1 MIKLMLRLF
10 RVIQLVLATVISAGV
25 SFAQE
30 LTSEDLPISP
40 HQLPFLM
47 PNPAV
52 LSASPRKVFAHYIT
66 QFPRSFDN
74 RPSLEDYY
82 DSQYLK
88 PEGENNKFKNQGG
101 FIRQRPLPRAV
112 IAESSDSRMDWRQ
125 QDLCWEVQT
134 AARAGID
141 GFVLNLLETQGVHWE
156 RAKSLLAAAATV
168 PGFRIVLMPDVTSAF
183 KTPQEVIDAMVQLGA
198 SPAAYRLP
206 DGRLVVAPYC
216 AQIHPNE
223 WWDEVDAGCKA
234 QGLRVAFF
242 PVLQSLEIHFGRF
255 ARNCFGISEWGMRT
269 PEVVV
274 HRPDFAGQS
283 HRQKMLW
290 MEPISPQDMRAKD
303 LFLFEAG
310 NTELFRSMW
319 QRAID
324 KDADWVQLIT
334 WNDYSEAT
342 EIAPSTGT
350 GWMYLDL
357 TSWYAA
363 RFKTGAW
370 PKVERDTVWLVHRT
384 QESGLKP
391 RKQPK
396 PFFWRDSTPRDEVEA
411 VVLLTS
417 AADITLTSG
426 KSVLTQRLQGGLS
439 RLTVPLA
446 VGRPSVEIKRQG
458 RLVLGGESGWS
469 VVKEADY
476 QDLLYRATEL
486 SGPAK

>member
-1 MIKLMLRLF
+1 MLRP
-10 RVIQLVLATVISAGV
+10 IGELVLFFVTIISVNV
-25 SFAQE
+25 SNAQE
-30 LTSEDLPISP
+30 VIHDDFPLIP
-40 HQLPFLM
+40 HQVPFVM
-47 PNPAV
+47 PNAAV

-88 PEGENNKFKNQGG
+88 PEGENDKFKNQGG

-112 IAESSDSRMDWRQ
+112 IDESLNSKMNWRE

-141 GFVLNLLETQGVHWE
+141 GFLVNLLDTQGVHWE
-156 RAKSLLAAAATV
+156 RTKSLLAAAATV

-183 KTPQEVIDAMVQLGA
+183 KTPQEVVDAMVELGA

-216 AQIHPNE
+216 AQIHPDE
-223 WWDEVDAGCKA
+223 WWNEVDAGCVA
-234 QGLRVAFF
+234 HGLHIAFF
-242 PVLQSLEIHFGRF
+242 PVLQSLEIHFERF
-255 ARNCFGISEWGMRT
+255 ARNSFGISEWGMRT
-269 PEVVV
+269 PETAG
-274 HRPDFAGQS
+274 HRPDFSAQS
-283 HRQKMLW
+283 HRQKLLW

-310 NTELFRSMW
+310 NTELFRIMW

-370 PKVERDTVWLVHRT
+370 PKVERDTVWLTHRT
-384 QESGLKP
+384 QRSDLKP
-391 RKQPK
+391 GKQEK
-396 PFFWRDSTPRDEVEA
+396 PFFWRDCTPRDEVEA

-417 AADITLTSG
+417 PADITLSSG
-426 KSVLTQRLQGGLS
+426 KSVVTQHLQGGLS
-439 RLTVPLA
+439 RLAVPLA
-446 VGRPSVEIKRQG
+446 LGRPSVEIKRQG
-458 RLVLGGESGWS
+458 RLVLRGESRWS

-476 QDLLYRATEL
+476 QDLLYRSTVL
-486 SGPAK
+486 SGPGK